1 MKKKKLRFRKIRSV
15 WNNVRYLDYYILVPY
30 LALCL
35 VGIVM
40 VYSASASIEMQ
51 NGGTP
56 LGYLVKQTIYVVMG
70 VAVMAFMAN
79 YPLRHYRTPRFLRDS
94 TLVVGALLVIV
105 LVFSRAVNGAKGWIS
120 LGFFN
125 IQPVEICKLYFIL
138 YLADRMAKIRQRGQH
153 FTTDAKGPWLIIA
166 VFLGLIMIQ
175 PDIGGMAING
185 AIIAIMLLAA
195 DYKWGVGLGII
206 LVLPALGYLGLERL
220 VESGLLQGGG
230 YQVARFV
237 AFLNPFG
244 NASGSGSQL
253 VNSYYAISNGGVFG
267 VGLGNSI
274 QKMGYLPEPNT
285 DFIMSITSEELGL
298 VGVTAIL
305 VTLLLLICRIIQV
318 GVRADS
324 LYQTLIC
331 YGSATFFTIETLF
344 NIGGVLGLLPI
355 TGVTFP
361 FISYGGSSMLIL
373 SATVGI
379 IMNISMQQNRD
390 RLVMGKPFIPETG
403 GVKNV

>member
-1 MKKKKLRFRKIRSV
+1 M
-15 WNNVRYLDYYILVPY
+15 
-30 LALCL
+30 
-35 VGIVM
+35 GIVM

-56 LGYLVKQTIYVVMG
+56 LGYLIRQTIYVVMG
-70 VAVMAFMAN
+70 VTVMAILAN
-79 YPLRHYRTPRFLRDS
+79 YSVSHYRTRNFLRNS
-94 TLVVGALLVIV
+94 TIVVGGLLVAV
-105 LVFSRAVNGAKGWIS
+105 LLFSRAVNGAKGWIS

-138 YLADRMAKIRQRGQH
+138 YLADRMDKIRRRGGH
-153 FTTDAKGPWLIIA
+153 FTTDAKGPWMIII

-175 PDIGGMAING
+175 PDIGGMAINA
-185 AIIAIMLLAA
+185 AIIVVMLFAA
-195 DYKWGVGLGII
+195 DYKWNIGIFLI
-206 LVLPALGYLGLERL
+206 LVLPTVGYFSLERL
-220 VESGLLQGGG
+220 VEMGVFQGSG

-298 VGVTAIL
+298 VGVTVIL
-305 VTLLLLICRIIQV
+305 LGLLVLICRMIVI
-318 GVRADS
+318 GVRADN
-324 LYQTLIC
+324 LYETLIC
-331 YGSATFFTIETLF
+331 YGSATFFTVETFF
-344 NIGGVLGLLPI
+344 NVGGVLGLLPI

-379 IMNISMQQNRD
+379 VMNISIQQNQE
-390 RLVMGKPFIPETG
+390 RLVMGRPFIPEKG
-403 GVKNV
+403 GSSNV

>member
-195 DYKWGVGLGII
+195 DYKWGVGLEII

-244 NASGSGSQL
+244 NASGSGNQL

-274 QKMGYLPEPNT
+274 QKRGYLPEPYT
-285 DFIMSITSEELGL
+285 DFILAIIAEELGFIGVL
-298 VGVTAIL
+298 VVLGLLFFIIL
-305 VTLLLLICRIIQV
+305 RIILI
-318 GVRADS
+318 GIRS
-324 LYQTLIC
+324 NNTFNTLVC
-331 YGSATFFTIETLF
+331 YGVATFFTVESIF
-344 NIGGVLGLLPI
+344 NIGAVNGLLPI
-355 TGVTFP
+355 TGVTLP
-361 FISYGGSSMLIL
+361 FISYGGSSMVVL
-373 SATVGI
+373 SMALGMV
-379 IMNISMQQNRD
+379 MNISANEKRHTARNMFLNME
-390 RLVMGKPFIPETG
+390 LK
-403 GVKNV
+403 K

>member
-1 MKKKKLRFRKIRSV
+1 
-15 WNNVRYLDYYILVPY
+15 
-30 LALCL
+30 
-35 VGIVM
+35 
-40 VYSASASIEMQ
+40 
-51 NGGTP
+51 
-56 LGYLVKQTIYVVMG
+56 
-70 VAVMAFMAN
+70 
-79 YPLRHYRTPRFLRDS
+79 
-94 TLVVGALLVIV
+94 
-105 LVFSRAVNGAKGWIS
+105 
-120 LGFFN
+120 
-125 IQPVEICKLYFIL
+125 
-138 YLADRMAKIRQRGQH
+138 MAKIRQRGQH

-195 DYKWGVGLGII
+195 DYKWGFGLGII

-305 VTLLLLICRIIQV
+305 VTLLFLICRIIQV

>member
-70 VAVMAFMAN
+70 VVVMAFMAN

-195 DYKWGVGLGII
+195 DYKWGFGLGII

-305 VTLLLLICRIIQV
+305 VTLLFLICRIIQI

-324 LYQTLIC
+324 L
-331 YGSATFFTIETLF
+331 
-344 NIGGVLGLLPI
+344 
-355 TGVTFP
+355 
-361 FISYGGSSMLIL
+361 
-373 SATVGI
+373 
-379 IMNISMQQNRD
+379 
-390 RLVMGKPFIPETG
+390 
-403 GVKNV
+403 